1 MKCKFCKNEIPEGS
15 IFCNWCGERQI
26 KPRTKKTEIK
36 VPTPR
41 QLPSG
46 RWFIQLRAEGQS
58 ITEDTAELC
67 IAKARAIRAGYLKI
81 KQKPANITL
90 RNACTKYIEEKSAR
104 LSPSTKEGYEKIR
117 DQYFQSIM
125 DRSLQS
131 LTPTLLDQAIEQE
144 SRRISRRGTPLSAK
158 TIINAWG
165 FVASVL
171 DRYAPEVKL
180 KGISLPEI
188 KPSIPVI
195 IQPKQIYAIVK
206 GTEIE
211 LPCMLAMW
219 LSLSMSE
226 IKGLTKSKSIIN
238 NQLII
243 SETVIHVKGQDIR
256 KMGAKEQ
263 TRVRAYN
270 IPSYLKELIDRVDG
284 DVIVPLSGSAIYHRF
299 KRLLEQNNLPHI
311 NFHRLRH
318 INASVM
324 AMLNIPE
331 KTANE
336 RGGWSSDYTR
346 KRVYTHTFSEERIQ
360 ADQKVNSFF
369 EAIINPDFTN
379 EIPK

>member
-15 IFCNWCGERQI
+15 IFCNWCGERQV

-46 RWFIQLRAEGQS
+46 RWSIQLRTEGQS

-67 IAKARAIRAGYLKI
+67 IARARAIRAGYLKI
-81 KQKPANITL
+81 KQKPDRITL
-90 RNACTKYIEEKSAR
+90 RTACTRYIEDKSAR

-131 LTPTLLDQAIEQE
+131 LTPALLDQAIESE
-144 SRRISRRGTPLSAK
+144 SRRISRRGKPLSPK
-158 TIINAWG
+158 TINNAWG
-165 FVASVL
+165 FVATVL
-171 DRYAPEVKL
+171 DRYAPEIKL
-180 KGISLPEI
+180 KNISLPEV
-188 KPSIPVI
+188 KPTIPVI
-195 IQPKQIYAIVK
+195 IPPDQIYPIIK
-206 GTEIE
+206 GTPIE

-219 LSLSMSE
+219 LSLSLSE
-226 IKGLTKSKSIIN
+226 IKGLTKSKSLVN
-238 NQLII
+238 NQLVVT
-243 SETVIHVKGQDIR
+243 ETVIHVKREDIR
-256 KMGAKEQ
+256 KDGAKEQ

-270 IPSYLKELIDRVDG
+270 IPPYLMDLINEVEG
-284 DVIVPLSGSAIYHRF
+284 DIIVPMSGSAIRHRL
-299 KRLLEQNNLPHI
+299 KRLLAANDLPHI
-311 NFHRLRH
+311 GFHRLRH

-331 KTANE
+331 TTANE

-346 KRVYTHTFSEERIQ
+346 KRVYTHTFTDQRTK
-360 ADQKVNSFF
+360 ADQKMDAFF
-369 EAIINPDFTN
+369 ESIINQSKT
-379 EIPK
+379 